1 MTVFKLPD
9 LGEGLSEA
17 EVLRWH
23 VQVGDRIEVDAPML
37 AVETAK
43 AVVEVPSPVSGTITA
58 LHAKAGDRIEIGAP
72 LVEFALDAGSAAS
85 PAQQAADSA
94 AEVVAAE
101 ESADS
106 GTVVGHMPSSADEY
120 PGSRAFESTPASTSA
135 RARAVPAARAL
146 ARSLGVGLESLSGS
160 GRGGLITVEDVMQR
174 AGPGRDGPGRAATR
188 AEAAAPAPLQP
199 LPEWTTEVQ
208 PLRSLRRAMAQSM
221 SASRDSVAACT
232 VFDDA
237 DLHRWGGAGDYSAR
251 VLRAILAGVRA
262 EPGLNAWY
270 DAASE
275 SRILIREID
284 VGLAVD
290 TPDGLIV
297 PVLRHVESLAAAPL
311 RAELDR
317 LKRAARDRTVQ
328 PAELRN
334 FTFMLSNF
342 GTLAGRYATPVVVP
356 PAVAILGTG
365 RVRQDVLA
373 AEGRFEIHARM
384 PLSLSFDHRVVTGG
398 EAVRFLGAVI
408 GDLEQPG

>member
-58 LHAKAGDRIEIGAP
+58 LHAKPGDRIEIGAP
-72 LVEFALDAGSAAS
+72 LVEFTLEGAS
-85 PAQQAADSA
+85 QETIEQQAAESA
-94 AEVVAAE
+94 AAVAAAE
-101 ESADS
+101 EAADS
-106 GTVVGHMPSSADEY
+106 GTVVGHMPSSGEDY
-120 PGSRAFESTPASTSA
+120 PGSTAIESRRSLGSA
-135 RARAVPAARAL
+135 RARAVPAARSL
-146 ARSLGVGLESLSGS
+146 ARSLGIDLEALSGS
-160 GRGGLITVEDVMQR
+160 GRDGLITVADVLAR
-174 AGPGRDGPGRAATR
+174 AGPAGAQSGSPP
-188 AEAAAPAPLQP
+188 AAPPQP
-199 LPEWTTEVQ
+199 PSGWSTRIEE
-208 PLRSLRRAMAQSM
+208 LRSLRRAMAQSM
-221 SASRDSVAACT
+221 SGSRDSVAACT

-237 DLHRWGGAGDYSAR
+237 DLHAWRSRSDYSVR
-251 VLRAILAGVRA
+251 VLRAIVAGVRA

-275 SRILIREID
+275 SRVLISQVD

-297 PVLRHVESLAAAPL
+297 PVLRHVEHLSRAQL
-311 RAELDR
+311 RDELDR
-317 LKRAARDRTVQ
+317 LKRAARDRTVKGE
-328 PAELRN
+328 ELRN

-373 AEGRFEIHARM
+373 VDGQVQIHWRM
-384 PLSLSFDHRVVTGG
+384 PLSLSFDHRVITGG
-398 EAVRFLGAVI
+398 EAVRFLGALI
-408 GDLEQPG
+408 GDLEQPE

>member
-58 LHAKAGDRIEIGAP
+58 LHAQPGDRIEIGAP
-72 LVEFALDAGSAAS
+72 LVEFTVEGVPESPQQQIADTATALETAA
-85 PAQQAADSA
+85 AA
-94 AEVVAAE
+94 
-101 ESADS
+101 ADS
-106 GTVVGHMPSSADEY
+106 GTVVGYMPAAADDY
-120 PGSRAFESTPASTSA
+120 PGSTSFETSRAASGPRT
-135 RARAVPAARAL
+135 RAVPAARAL
-146 ARSLGVGLESLSGS
+146 ARSFGIDLSALTGS
-160 GRGGLITVEDVMQR
+160 GHDGLITIEDVMAR
-174 AGPGRDGPGRAATR
+174 AGAAPGRAAV
-188 AEAAAPAPLQP
+188 APTPLHPPAGWQV
-199 LPEWTTEVQ
+199 EVQ

-221 SASRDSVAACT
+221 SGSRDNVASCT

-237 DLHRWGGAGDYSAR
+237 DLHLWGSSRDYSVR
-251 VLRAILAGVRA
+251 VLRAIAAGIKA
-262 EPGLNAWY
+262 ERGLNAWY

-275 SRILIREID
+275 SRLLFDHID

-297 PVLRHVESLAAAPL
+297 PVIRHVEKLEAGPL

-317 LKRAARDRTVQ
+317 LKRAARDRSVSGE
-328 PAELRN
+328 ELRN

-373 AEGRFEIHARM
+373 IAGQVQLHWRM
-384 PLSLSFDHRVVTGG
+384 PLSLTFDHRVVTGG
-398 EAVRFLGAVI
+398 EAVRFLAALI
-408 GDLEQPG
+408 SDLERAE

>member
-72 LVEFALDAGSAAS
+72 LVEFTLDAGSEPS
-85 PAQQAADSA
+85 PAQQAAESA
-94 AEVVAAE
+94 AQVVSAE

-106 GTVVGHMPSSADEY
+106 GTVVGHMPSSTDEY
-120 PGSRAFESTPASTSA
+120 PGSRAFESTHTATSA

-146 ARSLGVGLESLSGS
+146 ARSLGVDLEGLSGS
-160 GRGGLITVEDVMQR
+160 GRGGLITVEDVMRR
-174 AGPGRDGPGRAATR
+174 AGPGGAATR
-188 AEAAAPAPLQP
+188 TEAAAPASLQP

-237 DLHRWGGAGDYSAR
+237 DLHRWGGPGDYSAR

-262 EPGLNAWY
+262 EPALNAWY

-297 PVLRHVESLAAAPL
+297 PVLRHVESLTAAPL

-365 RVRQDVLA
+365 RVRQDVMA
-373 AEGRFEIHARM
+373 AEGRPEIHARM

-408 GDLEQPG
+408 SDLEQPE

>member
-37 AVETAK
+37 SVETAK

-58 LHAKAGDRIEIGAP
+58 LHAQPGDRIEIGAA
-72 LVEFALDAGSAAS
+72 LIEFTVDASIEES

-94 AEVVAAE
+94 AAVVAAE
-101 ESADS
+101 EAADS
-106 GTVVGHMPSSADEY
+106 GTVVGHMPSSGEEY
-120 PGSRAFESTPASTSA
+120 PGSTAIESRRAIGSA

-146 ARSLGVGLESLSGS
+146 SRSLGIDLESFSGS
-160 GRGGLITVEDVMQR
+160 GRDGLITVEDVLAR
-174 AGPGRDGPGRAATR
+174 AGAGRAR
-188 AEAAAPAPLQP
+188 PGSPPPAPLQP
-199 LPEWTTEVQ
+199 LPEWSTRVEE
-208 PLRSLRRAMAQSM
+208 LRSLRRAMAQSM
-221 SASRDSVAACT
+221 SGSRDSVAACT

-237 DLHRWGGAGDYSAR
+237 DLHAWLGGGDYSVR
-251 VLRAILAGVRA
+251 VLRAIAAGVRA

-275 SRILIREID
+275 SRMLIEQID

-297 PVLRHVESLAAAPL
+297 PVLRQVGRLAPAQL

-317 LKRAARDRTVQ
+317 LKRAARERTVKGE
-328 PAELRN
+328 ELRN
-334 FTFMLSNF
+334 FTFLLSNF
-342 GTLAGRYATPVVVP
+342 GTMAGRYATPVVVP

-365 RVRQDVLA
+365 RVRQDVLPV
-373 AEGRFEIHARM
+373 EGRLEIHGRM
-384 PLSLSFDHRVVTGG
+384 PLSLSFDHRVITGG
-398 EAVRFLGAVI
+398 EAVRFLGALI
-408 GDLEQPG
+408 KDLERPE

>member
-72 LVEFALDAGSAAS
+72 LVEFALDEGSAAS

-94 AEVVAAE
+94 AEVIAAE

-106 GTVVGHMPSSADEY
+106 GTVVGHMPSTADEY
-120 PGSRAFESTPASTSA
+120 PGSRAFESTATATSA

-146 ARSLGVGLESLSGS
+146 ARSLGVDLEGVAGS

-174 AGPGRDGPGRAATR
+174 AGPGRAATR

-297 PVLRHVESLAAAPL
+297 PVLRHVESLGAAPL

-408 GDLEQPG
+408 GDLEQPE

>member
-23 VQVGDRIEVDAPML
+23 IQVGDRIEVDAPML

-72 LVEFALDAGSAAS
+72 LVEFTLDAGSVAAS

-94 AEVVAAE
+94 AEVVVAE
-101 ESADS
+101 EAADS
-106 GTVVGHMPSSADEY
+106 GTVVGHMPSSTDEY
-120 PGSRAFESTPASTSA
+120 PGSRAFESSHIAISA

-146 ARSLGVGLESLSGS
+146 ARSLGVDLEGVTGS

-174 AGPGRDGPGRAATR
+174 AGPGRGVTR
-188 AEAAAPAPLQP
+188 ADSAAPAPLKP

-221 SASRDSVAACT
+221 TASRDNVAACT

-237 DLHRWGGAGDYSAR
+237 DLHRWSGGGDFSAR

-275 SRILIREID
+275 SRILIRQID

-297 PVLRHVESLAAAPL
+297 PVLRHVESLGAAPL
-311 RAELDR
+311 RADLDR

-328 PAELRN
+328 PSELRN

-365 RVRQDVLA
+365 RVRHDVMA
-373 AEGRFEIHARM
+373 AEGRVEIHARM

-408 GDLEQPG
+408 SDLERPE

>member
-1 MTVFKLPD
+1 
-9 LGEGLSEA
+9 
-17 EVLRWH
+17 
-23 VQVGDRIEVDAPML
+23 
-37 AVETAK
+37 
-43 AVVEVPSPVSGTITA
+43 
-58 LHAKAGDRIEIGAP
+58 
-72 LVEFALDAGSAAS
+72 
-85 PAQQAADSA
+85 
-94 AEVVAAE
+94 
-101 ESADS
+101 
-106 GTVVGHMPSSADEY
+106 MPSSTDEY
-120 PGSRAFESTPASTSA
+120 PGSRAFESTHTATSA

-146 ARSLGVGLESLSGS
+146 ARSLGVDLEGVTGS

-174 AGPGRDGPGRAATR
+174 AGPGHAATR

-221 SASRDSVAACT
+221 SASRDNVAGCT

-237 DLHRWGGAGDYSAR
+237 DLHRWSGPADYSAR

-275 SRILIREID
+275 SRILIRQVD

-290 TPDGLIV
+290 TPDGLVV
-297 PVLRHVESLAAAPL
+297 PVLRHVESLGAAPL

-342 GTLAGRYATPVVVP
+342 GTLAGRYATPLVVP

-365 RVRQDVLA
+365 RVRQDVMA
-373 AEGRFEIHARM
+373 AEGRAEIHARM
-384 PLSLSFDHRVVTGG
+384 PLSLSFDHRVITGG

-408 GDLEQPG
+408 SDLEQPQ

>member
-37 AVETAK
+37 SVETAK
-43 AVVEVPSPVSGTITA
+43 AVVEVPSPVSGIITA

-72 LVEFALDAGSAAS
+72 LIEFTLDAGSVADS

-106 GTVVGHMPSSADEY
+106 GTVVGHMPSSTDEY
-120 PGSRAFESTPASTSA
+120 PGSRAFESVRAASSL

-146 ARSLGVGLESLSGS
+146 ARSLGVDLEGMSGS

-174 AGPGRDGPGRAATR
+174 AGAGRAASR
-188 AEAAAPAPLQP
+188 AEAAIPAALQP

-221 SASRDSVAACT
+221 SASRDSVAGCT

-237 DLHRWGGAGDYSAR
+237 DLHRWSGPGDYSAR

-297 PVLRHVESLAAAPL
+297 PVLRHVESLGAAPL

-317 LKRAARDRTVQ
+317 LKRTARDRTVKTE
-328 PAELRN
+328 ELRN

-365 RVRQDVLA
+365 RVRQDVMA
-373 AEGRFEIHARM
+373 AEGRVEIHARM

-408 GDLEQPG
+408 GDLERPE

>member
-94 AEVVAAE
+94 AEIVAAE
-101 ESADS
+101 EAADS
-106 GTVVGHMPSSADEY
+106 GTVVGHMPSSTDEY
-120 PGSRAFESTPASTSA
+120 PGSRAFESNRTATSA

-146 ARSLGVGLESLSGS
+146 ARGLGVDLEALAGS
-160 GRGGLITVEDVMQR
+160 GRGGLITVEDVMAR
-174 AGPGRDGPGRAATR
+174 AGSGRSGRA
-188 AEAAAPAPLQP
+188 EPAAAAPLQP
-199 LPEWTTEVQ
+199 LPEWTVEVQ

-221 SASRDSVAACT
+221 TASRDSVASCT

-270 DAASE
+270 DAAAE
-275 SRILIREID
+275 SRILIRQID

-297 PVLRHVESLAAAPL
+297 PVLRHVDSLGAAPL

-317 LKRAARDRTVQ
+317 LKRAARDRSVKTD
-328 PAELRN
+328 ELRN

-365 RVRQDVLA
+365 RVRQDVMA
-373 AEGRFEIHARM
+373 AEGRLEIHARM

-408 GDLEQPG
+408 GDLERPE